1 MATKLVTLEFED
13 FKLAIDSSDDAVEML
28 QLEGTQ
34 VAAVIENE
42 DGEPLVLETVDLRS
56 FEPSK
61 RASGIMKH
69 LYPFL
74 SDDSAAMAAAVK
86 EAESID
92 KVVEDMFNDI
102 MGQAL

>member
-1 MATKLVTLEFED
+1 MAAKLVTLEFED
-13 FKLAIDSSDDAVEML
+13 FKLVIDSSDDAVEML

-34 VAAVIENE
+34 VGAVIENE

-61 RASGIMKH
+61 RASGIMAH

-74 SDDSAAMAAAVK
+74 SDDLAAIATAVK
-86 EAESID
+86 KARSID
-92 KVVEDMFNDI
+92 KAVEDMFNAAT
-102 MGQAL
+102 GATS